1 MNEDERLN
9 LAARDAGIAIALAG
23 VIETLAM
30 SGFPGL
36 PDAVMANLQMLADE
50 QDEPAA
56 KKGILLVHRMV
67 EAMQK
72 RKQGRPSHLRLVP
85 PADPPS
91 DPE

>member
-1 MNEDERLN
+1 MNEDERSY
-9 LAARDAGIAIALAG
+9 LAAREAGIAIALAG

-36 PDAVMANLQMLADE
+36 PDAVMKNLQVLADE
-50 QDEPAA
+50 QDEPGA
-56 KKGILLVHRMV
+56 KKGILLVRRMV

-72 RKQGRPSHLRLVP
+72 RQQARPSHLRLVTP
-85 PADPPS
+85 TDPPS